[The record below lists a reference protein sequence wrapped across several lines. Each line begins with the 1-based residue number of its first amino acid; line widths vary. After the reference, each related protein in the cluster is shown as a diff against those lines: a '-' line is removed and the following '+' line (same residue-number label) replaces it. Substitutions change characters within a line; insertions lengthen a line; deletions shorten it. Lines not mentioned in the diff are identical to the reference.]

1 MSRDGYVPLGTLLTP
16 EEAGMA
22 HGLLETAGIEALL
35 EDQALSA
42 VDPLVRLAIGGTKL
56 LVRAE
61 DADRARALLDETGV
75 LSPASARPA
84 EDVEIPEAEWSAP
97 PPEPPPEETAAFRW
111 PGPSVL
117 FALAVLAAAAYAL
130 LDESRRPRWPPW
142 AP

>member
-1 MSRDGYVPLGTLLTP
+1 MSRDGYVLLGTLLTP

-22 HGLLETAGIEALL
+22 HQLLETSGVEALL

-61 DADRARALLDETGV
+61 DAVRARAILDETGV
-75 LSPASARPA
+75 LSPASAWPG
-84 EDVEIPEAEWSAP
+84 EEIEIPEAEWSAQ
-97 PPEPPPEETAAFRW
+97 PPEPPPEEAAESHW
-111 PGPSVL
+111 SGPRML
-117 FALAVLAAAAYAL
+117 FVLAVLAASAYAL

-142 AP
+142 GP

>member
-1 MSRDGYVPLGTLLTP
+1 MSRDGYLPLSTLLTP

-22 HGLLETAGIEALL
+22 LGLLEGAGIEALL

-75 LSPASARPA
+75 LAPAGARLGG
-84 EDVEIPEAEWSAP
+84 DVEIPEAEWSAP
-97 PPEPPPEETAAFRW
+97 PPEPPPEETAAVGWSGTRI
-111 PGPSVL
+111 L
-117 FALAVLAAAAYAL
+117 LVLAALAATAYVL
-130 LDESRRPRWPPW
+130 LGESRRPRWPPW
-142 AP
+142 GP

>member
-1 MSRDGYVPLGTLLTP
+1 MLVTLLTP

-22 HGLLETAGIEALL
+22 QGLLETAGIEALL

-61 DADRARALLDETGV
+61 DADRARALLDETGM

-84 EDVEIPEAEWSAP
+84 EEGEIPEAEWSAP
-97 PPEPPPEETAAFRW
+97 PPEPPPEETAAFGW
-111 PGPSVL
+111 SGPRLL
-117 FALAVLAAAAYAL
+117 FVLAVFAATAYAL
-130 LDESRRPRWPPW
+130 LDEARRHRWTPW
-142 AP
+142 GP

>member
-1 MSRDGYVPLGTLLTP
+1 
-16 EEAGMA
+16 
-22 HGLLETAGIEALL
+22 
-35 EDQALSA
+35 
-42 VDPLVRLAIGGTKL
+42 VRLAIGGTKL

-75 LSPASARPA
+75 LSPVSARPA
-84 EDVEIPEAEWSAP
+84 GDVEIPEAEWSAP

-130 LDESRRPRWPPW
+130 LDEARRHRWPPW
-142 AP
+142 GP